1 MQWAWLSPNLAWIP
15 EMLKQLITV
24 VCVVAIVI
32 FGACGTGVNLPNPRL
47 PLPPPPIVPGLSQLH
62 TIGIQVQDASGG
74 DPVDDDALTQTV
86 VAKWNAVLKKNYVHF
101 YVMQPSM
108 DATLKIVL
116 LRKTLSC
123 EPSSSFKRKCAI
135 QLITS
140 STLTG
145 RDGKL
150 IWRGAEE
157 ESRGEFSVGYITPQE
172 IWKSDVFMGDA
183 AYCLSF
189 TTLPGS
195 LY

>member
-1 MQWAWLSPNLAWIP
+1 MH
-15 EMLKQLITV
+15 KKLITV
-24 VCVVAIVI
+24 ACVVAIVI
-32 FGACGTGVNLPNPRL
+32 FGACGTGGNLPNPRV
-47 PLPPPPIVPGLSQLH
+47 PLPPPPIVPGLSLVH

-74 DPVDDDALTQTV
+74 DPLDGDALTQAV

-116 LRKTLSC
+116 LRKTFSC
-123 EPSSSFKRKCAI
+123 QPSSSDKQRCGI
-135 QLITS
+135 QLVTS

-189 TTLPGS
+189 TTLPG
-195 LY
+195 LLH